1 VDSRGARLRELT
13 SGGGLAAVAARS
25 GEPFPHLI
33 AARERSLRARDDA
46 ERALGGLERQDDVSV
61 VVMGSWGRLELTS
74 GSDHDFVVMVGGSPR
89 IAVSPTP
96 AQVGAVLDR
105 APSRSGAFDD
115 VAYVDHLVT
124 RIGRAADDNNN
135 LTRRMLLV
143 LESLAIAGDEAH
155 EAARRTVIETYV
167 DARVKDYRPP
177 RFLLND
183 LMRYW
188 RTICVDYE
196 GKQRARGGAEK
207 WALRAAKLRTS
218 RKLLFASGLLP
229 VLECHDLR
237 AAEMRT
243 WLAETFAVPPVDRVA
258 DAFLRHEAY
267 DAGVRTLAAY
277 DRFVGRLDDDDFRAE
292 LRALARGEEDRSAAW
307 AEARRLGRQI
317 EEGLL
322 ALLFDRDALARL
334 VRQYGLL

>member
-1 VDSRGARLRELT
+1 MDPRSSRFTELT
-13 SGGGLAAVAARS
+13 SGGGLAALAARS
-25 GEPFPHLI
+25 GEPLPQLME
-33 AARERSLRARDDA
+33 ARTRSLLARDDA
-46 ERALGGLERQDDVSV
+46 AAKLAALDRQDDVSV

-74 GSDHDFVVMVGGSPR
+74 GSDHDFVVLVGGSPR

-96 AQVGAVLDR
+96 EQVGEVLNK

-124 RIGRAADDNNN
+124 RIGRRADDNDN

-143 LESLAIAGDEAH
+143 LESMAIAGGEAH
-155 EAARRTVIETYV
+155 EAARRAVIETYI
-167 DARVKDYRPP
+167 DTRVKDYRPP

-183 LMRYW
+183 LQRYW
-188 RTICVDYE
+188 RTICVDFE
-196 GKQRARGGAEK
+196 GKQRDRRSKDK

-229 VLECHDLR
+229 VLECHDLT
-237 AAEMRT
+237 AEEMRI
-243 WLAETFAVPPVDRVA
+243 WLGETFAAPPVDRIA

-267 DAGVRTLAAY
+267 DAGVRTLVAY
-277 DRFVGRLDDDDFRAE
+277 DRFLGHLDDEGFRDE
-292 LRALARGEEDRSAAW
+292 LRSLTRGEEDRSAAW
-307 AEARRLGRQI
+307 VEARRLGRQI

-334 VRQYGLL
+334 VRQYGVF

>member
-1 VDSRGARLRELT
+1 MAARAR
-13 SGGGLAAVAARS
+13 SLAASDAA
-25 GEPFPHLI
+25 
-33 AARERSLRARDDA
+33 A
-46 ERALGGLERQDDVSV
+46 ERLAPLERQDDVSV

-74 GSDHDFVVMVGGSPR
+74 GSDHDFVVLVGGSPR

-96 AQVGAVLDR
+96 AQVGDVLDKP
-105 APSRSGAFDD
+105 PSRSGAFDD
-115 VAYVDHLVT
+115 VAYVDHLIT
-124 RIGRAADDNNN
+124 RIGRRADDNTN

-143 LESLAIAGDEAH
+143 LESIAIAGGAAH

-167 DARVKDYRPP
+167 DTRVKDFRPP

-188 RTICVDYE
+188 RTICVDFE
-196 GKQRARGGAEK
+196 GKQRDSTDK

-218 RKLLFASGLLP
+218 RKLLYASGLLP
-229 VLECHDLR
+229 VLECHDLT
-237 AAEMRT
+237 AAEMRV
-243 WLAETFAVPPVDRVA
+243 WLGETFAAPPVDRIA

-267 DAGVRTLAAY
+267 DAGVRTLVAY
-277 DRFVGRLDDDDFRAE
+277 SRFLGLLDDEGFRDE
-292 LRALARGEEDRSAAW
+292 LRRLARGEEHRSAAW
-307 AEARRLGRQI
+307 TEARRLGRQI

-334 VRQYGLL
+334 VRQYGLF